1 MHRIEPLGY
10 MRDLL
15 CLLPRWPK
23 HHVLDLAPVNWTQTV
38 AQTEVQQALAANVFR
53 QVVLGQRTWSR
64 PAPHAWPCQKYAIR
78 PLAAARAFPDGYPYC
93 LRRECVKSGRAVQSR
108 GPESFPEARTRA
120 FIAAMHARAQ
130 DSAEET
136 VRVSSFADAGVLTG
150 TGDTTCVSKPGAR
163 VSSRQAGSPSF
174 DVPPA
179 QVEHVGG
186 RLRAVRLLAHHAPR
200 SAGFT

>member
-1 MHRIEPLGY
+1 MVEAPYIIGIAGPSCSGKTTLAQFLTSALGGLVVALDSY
-10 MRDLL
+10 Y
-15 CLLPRWPK
+15 
-23 HHVLDLAPVNWTQTV
+23 LDLSGIPI
-38 AQTEVQQALAANVFR
+38 EER
-53 QVVLGQRTWSR
+53 
-64 PAPHAWPCQKYAIR
+64 
-78 PLAAARAFPDGYPYC
+78 D
-93 LRRECVKSGRAVQSR
+93 RRNFDA
-108 GPESFPEARTRA
+108 PEALDLDLMIPQLTELAGGGAIDKPVYRFATHTR
-120 FIAAMHARAQ
+120 
-130 DSAEET
+130 AEET